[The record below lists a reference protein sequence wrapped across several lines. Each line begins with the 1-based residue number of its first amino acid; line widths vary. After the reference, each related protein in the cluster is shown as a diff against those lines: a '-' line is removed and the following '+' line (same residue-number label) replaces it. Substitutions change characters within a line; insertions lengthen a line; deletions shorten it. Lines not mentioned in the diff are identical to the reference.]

1 MKINRREFLSLS
13 GKSAAGAV
21 IFAAC
26 SIPEKELVVQSPV
39 DMPEDLV
46 RGIDSWYATSW
57 GEGASGDG
65 VLVRILEGRI
75 KKLKGNPDHPVNRG
89 GARTNLDRAI
99 QLHYNPDRLHNPK
112 LRRSKDGIL
121 SNTTINEM
129 DKFIKEA
136 TSKGKKIVVVSN
148 PTRSTEGWISQKFAE
163 SRGGR
168 YLTFD
173 TLDQTN
179 LHEALYELFDTNEI
193 PHFDI
198 AHADNVLSFGADW
211 IENWI
216 SPAQYGHA
224 FGELRSGNRGFFAHV
239 EPRFSL
245 TSASSDL
252 WLSPYPGTESEIA
265 LSIANVIIDEKL
277 VPEAQI
283 NEFLNKF
290 PEGKIQFGY
299 NPEDVEKRTG
309 VSQEKIKEIAHKIS
323 KGKSI
328 VFAGGSTS
336 AYTNGKFNT
345 YVIFAL
351 NVLLGSIGKTGG
363 VILNPEIDKEN
374 IGGSTKPNSFK
385 DWQEEIAQWRAG
397 YVDTVIIKG
406 VDLVYSMPNSLDI
419 KGALKNVETVISFGS
434 MMNETLNSSDIVV
447 PDTTFF
453 EEWGSEIPNPL
464 PGYLTVSLQQPVVVK
479 EGPGATGAVSY
490 VDTLLNLEPSIS
502 GSNKSLVKKVFDNEY
517 KESNK
522 SGSVIADDK
531 NSFMNGVQ
539 QRGGYWNKSF
549 SSEQKKVR
557 LKNPYEFV
565 SENSFSETESNY
577 GEEFHL
583 IPFSNVLMDGK
594 LSNVPLAQQAP
605 DGITTVAWQTW
616 VEINI
621 HQAEEMGIKE
631 GDIIYLKSDSGE
643 IKCLAYPHPGVQ
655 PGTLCVPTGQG
666 TEKGGRYSEDRG
678 SNVLK
683 ILSGKTD
690 ENTGAF
696 AWASTKVSLKRAG
709 GSEKLPKFE
718 GEVTAF
724 PVEPG
729 VPVLVVKPGQ
739 TAHEAEEENHHK
751 YQESINFRESH
762 GISHSDDHADDH
774 GNNMKENKE
783 KNSH

>member
-26 SIPEKELVVQSPV
+26 SIPEKELIVQSPV

-57 GEGASGDG
+57 SEGASGDG

-89 GARTNLDRAI
+89 GARSNLDFAL
-99 QLHYNPDRLHNPK
+99 QLHYNPDRLHKPK

-121 SNTTINEM
+121 ANTSVDEM
-129 DKFIKEA
+129 DKYIKDA
-136 TSKGKKIVVVSN
+136 TAKGKKIVVVTN
-148 PTRSTEGWISQKFAE
+148 PSRSSEGWISQKFAE

-168 YLTFD
+168 YLTYEA
-173 TLDQTN
+173 LDQTN
-179 LHEALYELFDTNEI
+179 LHEALFELFETDEI

-198 AHADNVLSFGADW
+198 SHADNVLSFGADW

-216 SPAQYGHA
+216 SPAQYGTA
-224 FGELRSGNRGFFAHV
+224 YGELRSGTRGFFAHV

-245 TSASSDL
+245 TSANSDI
-252 WLSPYPGTESEIA
+252 WMSPYPGTEGDIA
-265 LSIANVIIDEKL
+265 LSIANVIIKDKL
-277 VPEAQI
+277 VPENQI
-283 NEFLNKF
+283 NDFLNKL
-290 PEGKIQFGY
+290 PNGKIEFGY

-309 VSQEKIKEIAHKIS
+309 VAKEKIIEVAHKIS

-328 VFAGGSTS
+328 VFAGGSTA

-345 YVIFAL
+345 YAVYSL
-351 NVLLGSIGKTGG
+351 NILLGSVGKTGG
-363 VILNPEIDKEN
+363 IIINPEVEKEY
-374 IGGSTKPNSFK
+374 IGGSNQSNSLEQ
-385 DWQEEIAQWRAG
+385 WQEELAQWRAG

-406 VDLVYSMPNSLDI
+406 VDLAYSMPNSLDVL
-419 KGALKNVETVISFGS
+419 GALKNVETVISFGN
-434 MMNETLNSSDIVV
+434 MMNETLNASDIVV

-464 PGYLTVSLQQPVVVK
+464 PGYMTVSLQQPVVVK
-479 EGPGATGAVSY
+479 DGPGASGAVSY

-502 GSNKSLVKKVFDNEY
+502 GSNKSLVKKIFDNEY
-517 KESNK
+517 TESNS
-522 SGSVIADDK
+522 SGSVIASDK

-539 QRGGYWNKSF
+539 QRGGYWNKSITAD
-549 SSEQKKVR
+549 QKKIR
-557 LKNPYEFV
+557 LKNTFEF
-565 SENSFSETESNY
+565 ENENVFSNSDSSF

-583 IPFSNVLMDGK
+583 IPFTNNLGDGK
-594 LSNVPLAQQAP
+594 YANVPLAQEAYE
-605 DGITTVAWQTW
+605 GITTAAWETW
-616 VEINI
+616 VEINAQ
-621 HQAEEMGIKE
+621 QADQMGIKE
-631 GDIIYLKSDSGE
+631 GDIISLKSDSGE
-643 IKCLAYPHPGVQ
+643 IRCLAYPHPAVQ
-655 PGTLCVPTGQG
+655 PGTVCVPTGQG
-666 TEKGGRYSEDRG
+666 TEKGGRYSENRG

-683 ILSGKTD
+683 ILSGLKD
-690 ENTGAF
+690 EKSGSF

-709 GSEKLPKFE
+709 GNKTMPKFE
-718 GEVTAF
+718 GDVTAF

-729 VPVLVVKPGQ
+729 IPVLVVKPGQ

-762 GISHSDDHADDH
+762 GDGHGHGDDH
-774 GNNMKENKE
+774 GDDHGDEKE
-783 KNSH
+783 KSSH

>member
-26 SIPEKELVVQSPV
+26 SIPEQELIVQSPV

-57 GEGASGDG
+57 SEGASGDG
-65 VLVRILEGRI
+65 VLVRVLEGRI

-89 GARTNLDRAI
+89 GARSNLDASI
-99 QLHYNPDRLHNPK
+99 QLHYNPDRLHAPK
-112 LRRSKDGIL
+112 VRRSKDGIQ
-121 SNTTINEM
+121 SNTSFSEM
-129 DKFIKEA
+129 DKFVKEA

-148 PTRSTEGWISQKFAE
+148 PTRSTEGWVSEKFAE

-168 YLTFD
+168 YLTFEA
-173 TLDQTN
+173 LDQTN
-179 LHEALYELFDTNEI
+179 LHNALNELFDTDEI

-224 FGELRSGNRGFFAHV
+224 LGELRSGNRGFFAHV

-245 TSASSDL
+245 TSANSDI
-252 WLSPYPGTESEIA
+252 WMSPYPGTESDIA
-265 LSIANVIIDEKL
+265 LSIANVIIKEKL
-277 VPEAQI
+277 VPESQI
-283 NEFLNKF
+283 NEFISKL
-290 PEGKIQFGY
+290 PEGKIEFGY
-299 NPEDVEKRTG
+299 SPEDVEKRTG
-309 VSQEKIKEIAHKIS
+309 VSKEKIKEIAHKIS
-323 KGKSI
+323 TGNSV

-345 YVIFAL
+345 YVVYAL
-351 NVLLGSIGKTGG
+351 NILLGSVGKVGG
-363 VILNPEIDKEN
+363 LILNPEVSKEN
-374 IGGSTKPNSFK
+374 IGGSTKSNTIK

-419 KGALKNVETVISFGS
+419 KGALKNVETVISFGNI
-434 MMNETLNSSDIVV
+434 MNETLESSDVV
-447 PDTTFF
+447 IPETTFF

-464 PGYLTVSLQQPVVVK
+464 PGYMTVSLQQPVVVK
-479 EGPGATGAVSY
+479 EGPGAAGAISY
-490 VDTLLNLEPSIS
+490 VDKLLELEPSIS

-517 KESNK
+517 NESNNT
-522 SGSVIADDK
+522 GSIKAENK

-539 QRGGYWNKSF
+539 QRGGYWNKSVTA
-549 SSEQKKVR
+549 EQKKIR
-557 LKNPYEFV
+557 LKNPFDFEG
-565 SENSFSETESNY
+565 NNNFSQTDSNY
-577 GEEFHL
+577 GEEFYL
-583 IPFSNVLMDGK
+583 IPFTNVLMDGK
-594 LSNVPLAQQAP
+594 LSNSPLAQQAA
-605 DGITTVAWQTW
+605 DGITSAAWQTW
-616 VEINI
+616 VEINN
-621 HQAEEMGIKE
+621 HQAEEMGIEE

-643 IKCLAYPHPGVQ
+643 IKCLAYPHPAVQ
-655 PGTLCVPTGQG
+655 PGTLCVPTGLG

-683 ILSGKTD
+683 ILSGIID
-690 ENTGAF
+690 EESGSL

-709 GSEKLPKFE
+709 GNEKLPKFE
-718 GEVTAF
+718 GDVTAF

-739 TAHEAEEENHHK
+739 TAHDAEYENHHK
-751 YQESINFRESH
+751 YQESLNFREPH
-762 GISHSDDHADDH
+762 GHGDDHGHADDH
-774 GNNMKENKE
+774 DGEEKD